1 MTQRKIC
8 GFDVNGWRDLVARNW
23 KVRPGE
29 DEEIGP
35 VVFGQSGPL
44 SSVVRVG
51 DDRNIR
57 WVGGRQADLAPHGRG
72 DGWGDVGR
80 AERRVTVRALLSG
93 REGDPVQLAAAYA
106 GLARGAAHNV
116 AAIDDTP
123 EVSEA
128 LQERILAGLDAAKI
142 RNPMLVWRPVLAV
155 LHAVETGLLANEQVV
170 GVVCHAPNGLTVQKL
185 RLRQASGRNGTLM
198 APERRQAATLVR
210 GDVGYETLVKRAR
223 DVCVGQDGFTPRTAH
238 RAQARSVGRLALGFA
253 PEPEI
258 LREANGGW
266 DEMKLPKTGFL
277 PDRLVKGSLPSMDD
291 CGVVLVET
299 LAEGKARRA
308 IVEWTSRATSRQALA
323 LPAKAVAHGALVA
336 ARRLG
341 DGDPVYFDFLPRL
354 STIVFGQDG
363 ADNFDLIDETETL
376 EAGRIY
382 RSPQP
387 ASLKIPAGHSSVS
400 IWLQK
405 EAEPHPRKA
414 TVDLDVPLKEPSPV
428 SLWVEQKPAAGR
440 ARIVLEAPDLGRQF
454 SIDWEKAEDDERA
467 WEDIIQ
473 SLKTPPP
480 SVPSRLVLKC
490 GLRPWEDSDRAEGL
504 SNLLLSE
511 PHWHWVDWDTLAGK
525 MASRPFGEYCISSDG
540 DLPGEVGVEDRER
553 LDLFTER
560 ALDATRERLHAKR
573 ADWDGNNAALKF
585 LTWQF
590 RRCPQKV
597 AEWLL
602 KCVAARH
609 DPTFDH
615 PFIRHP
621 MSWILIYQGLARIVR
636 DQGMEQRV
644 LEVLLSS
651 RVEKWNWRM
660 ESACVAILLS
670 RSDTAPMFL
679 ERGDVERLVA
689 RTIAD
694 FEENIDTEYTKFNY
708 APFLM
713 AGLLR
718 WRLKEPRGL
727 LLGNDPLATGLA
739 SSIRRAERDFIGR
752 RRTSV
757 AFQKKREKYLPILA
771 DLRAELEGAGGNP
784 DLLLNIYGAGD

>member
-23 KVRPGE
+23 QVRPGE

-35 VVFGQSGPL
+35 VAFGESGPL

-51 DDRNIR
+51 DERGER
-57 WVGGRQADLAPHGRG
+57 WVGGRQAYLAPHGRG

-80 AERRVTVRALLSG
+80 AERRVTVRSLLAG
-93 REGDPVQLAAAYA
+93 RERDPGQLASAYS
-106 GLARGAAHNV
+106 GLARGAVHNV

-123 EVSEA
+123 EDSEA

-155 LHAVETGLLANEQVV
+155 LHAVETGLLANEQIV
-170 GVVCHAPNGLTVQKL
+170 GVISHAATGLTVQKL
-185 RLRQASGRNGTLM
+185 RLRHASGRNSTLM
-198 APERRQAATLVR
+198 APERRQAATLLR
-210 GDVGYETLVKRAR
+210 GDIGYETLVTRAR
-223 DVCVGQDGFTPRTAH
+223 ELCVGQEGFTPRTAH
-238 RAQARSVGRLALGFA
+238 RAQARAVGWLALGLA

-258 LREANGGW
+258 LREANGDW
-266 DEMKLPKTGFL
+266 DEMKHPSKGLL
-277 PDRLVKGSLPSMDD
+277 PDRLVEGSLPLLDD

-299 LAEGKARRA
+299 LTEGKTRRA
-308 IVEWTSRATSRQALA
+308 IVEWVSGATSRQVQL

-341 DGDPVYFDFLPRL
+341 EGDPVYFDFLPRL

-363 ADNFDLIDETETL
+363 AGNFDLIDDTETL

-382 RSPQP
+382 RSPEP
-387 ASLKIPAGHSSVS
+387 ASFAIPGGHASVS
-400 IWLQK
+400 IWLRK

-414 TVDLDVPLKEPSPV
+414 TVDLDAPLKEPSPV
-428 SLWVEQKPAAGR
+428 FLWVEQKPVAGR

-454 SIDWEKAEDDERA
+454 SVDWEKAEDDERD
-467 WEDIIQ
+467 WEDIIE
-473 SLKTPPP
+473 SLGIQPP
-480 SVPSRLVLKC
+480 SVPSRLVLRC

-511 PHWHWVDWDTLAGK
+511 PHWHWVDWDSLAGK

-540 DLPGEVGVEDRER
+540 DLPSEVGADDRER
-553 LDLFTER
+553 LDLFTGR
-560 ALDATRERLHAKR
+560 ALEATRERLHAEKC
-573 ADWDGNNAALKF
+573 DWDGNNAALKF

-590 RRCPQKV
+590 RRCPQEV

-602 KCVAARH
+602 ECVAAR
-609 DPTFDH
+609 DEPTFDH
-615 PFIRHP
+615 PFVRHP

-689 RTIAD
+689 RTTAD
-694 FEENIDTEYTKFNY
+694 FEENLGTEYTKFNY

-718 WRLKEPRGL
+718 WRLKEPQGL

-739 SSIRRAERDFIGR
+739 SSIHRAERDFIGR

-771 DLRAELEGAGGNP
+771 DLRAELEGTGGNP